1 MVGGKNAKLL
11 VRAGIFRE
19 SPNASI
25 LHEPRTT
32 SLSRTFKKCFRIVTE
47 RPRGGRSLLVT
58 LTSRNLDGIS
68 ALSLV
73 PHILIVDDNAEIRS
87 LLKDFLQRRGMHV
100 SLAKDG
106 NELDEELEQSKV
118 DLIVLD
124 VMLPGRTGLELCQEI
139 RRRSRV
145 PIIMLTAVTDT
156 SDKIVGL
163 EVGADDYMSKP
174 FDPRELLARIR
185 AVLRRHGG
193 DLPEASTVEA
203 RAIVHFAGWTL
214 DSGRRR
220 LTDAHGVRV
229 ELTRAE
235 FNLLEA
241 LVKASGR
248 VLSRE
253 QLIERCGG
261 NASQSF
267 DRSIDILISRLRRK
281 LDDDPK
287 APSMI
292 ETVRGDGYQF
302 VAEMTQ

>member
-1 MVGGKNAKLL
+1 MG
-11 VRAGIFRE
+11 F
-19 SPNASI
+19 P
-25 LHEPRTT
+25 
-32 SLSRTFKKCFRIVTE
+32 
-47 RPRGGRSLLVT
+47 T
-58 LTSRNLDGIS
+58 LNL
-68 ALSLV
+68 A
-73 PHILIVDDNAEIRS
+73 PHILIVDDNAEIRL
-87 LLKDFLQRRGMHV
+87 LLKDFLQRRGMRV

-106 NELDEELEQSKV
+106 SELDAEIERTKV

-124 VMLPGRTGLELCQEI
+124 IMLPGRSGLELCQEI

-156 SDKIVGL
+156 SDRIVGL
-163 EVGADDYMSKP
+163 EFGADDYMSKP

-185 AVLRRHGG
+185 AVLRRQGG
-193 DLPEASTVEA
+193 LQLEEPAPAANAVVQFS
-203 RAIVHFAGWTL
+203 GWTL
-214 DSGRRR
+214 DFGRRR
-220 LTDAHGVRV
+220 LTDVSGVRV

-241 LVKASGR
+241 LVQAGGR

-281 LDDDPK
+281 LEDDPK
-287 APSMI
+287 KPSMI

-302 VAEMTQ
+302 VAEINR

>member
-1 MVGGKNAKLL
+1 M
-11 VRAGIFRE
+11 
-19 SPNASI
+19 
-25 LHEPRTT
+25 
-32 SLSRTFKKCFRIVTE
+32 
-47 RPRGGRSLLVT
+47 
-58 LTSRNLDGIS
+58 NL
-68 ALSLV
+68 A
-73 PHILIVDDNAEIRS
+73 PHILIVDDNAEIRL
-87 LLKDFLQRRGMHV
+87 LLKDFLQRRGMRV

-106 NELDEELEQSKV
+106 SELDAEIERTKV

-124 VMLPGRTGLELCQEI
+124 IMLPGRSGLELCQEI

-156 SDKIVGL
+156 SDRIVGL
-163 EVGADDYMSKP
+163 EFGADDYMSKP

-185 AVLRRHGG
+185 AVLRRQGG
-193 DLPEASTVEA
+193 LQLEEPAPAANAVVQFS
-203 RAIVHFAGWTL
+203 GWTL
-214 DSGRRR
+214 DFGRRR
-220 LTDAHGVRV
+220 LTDVSGVRV

-241 LVKASGR
+241 LVQAGGR

-281 LDDDPK
+281 LEDDPK
-287 APSMI
+287 KPSMI

-302 VAEMTQ
+302 VAEINR